1 MEKERL
7 EILLSNI
14 LGELHEKTFDCNS
27 EEFINYLRT
36 EIGITNSEIDNLCK
50 SGLFPKDAEQYFI
63 NECIKFCIEFEDKN
77 STNCLSSEGLDDK
90 YRLEPVTITE
100 AAHQISDVQ
109 LDSICHDR
117 FNINTSIDSIN
128 NTINK
133 KK

>member
-27 EEFINYLRT
+27 EEFINYLKT

-77 STNCLSSEGLDDK
+77 SINCLSYEELYDK
-90 YRLEPVTITE
+90 YRLEPITVTEVDRQTL
-100 AAHQISDVQ
+100 DVQ
-109 LDSICHDR
+109 LAICHNYFD
-117 FNINTSIDSIN
+117 INPYC
-128 NTINK
+128 
-133 KK
+133 

>member
-77 STNCLSSEGLDDK
+77 STNCLSSENTYDK
-90 YRLEPVTITE
+90 YRLEPVTVTE
-100 AAHQISDVQ
+100 AAHQTSDVQ
-109 LDSICHDR
+109 LDYIYNNY
-117 FNINTSIDSIN
+117 FGINHYNDC
-128 NTINK
+128 
-133 KK
+133 